1 MTFDLHKVLKY
12 LYENNNSNL
21 ENISPIIKQN
31 LINDREDVSVTFDM
45 LIDEDII
52 MVVPASKESE
62 GHYYQLGLNNKDG
75 IKNTLDN
82 FPLMVKMTT
91 PGREFY
97 QRTYLEFDR
106 DRIQNRLIDSII
118 STNRFIK
125 YTFGAVLLSAG
136 IQIYYIY
143 ISKDESIKNREQ
155 LERFHKQEQSMPPPM
170 VKIYL
175 HDSLQKLDSVK

>member
-1 MTFDLHKVLKY
+1 MAFDLHKVLKY

-75 IKNTLDN
+75 VKNTLDN

-97 QRTYLEFDR
+97 IRTYLEFDR
-106 DRIQNRLIDSII
+106 DEVQKRI
-118 STNRFIK
+118 NRFVK
-125 YTFGAVLLSAG
+125 WTFGVILVGVVLQA
-136 IQIYYIY
+136 IY
-143 ISKDESIKNREQ
+143 IVVSVVESERALRQ
-155 LERFHKQEQSMPPPM
+155 TLELHKQEQSTLPPV

-175 HDSLQKLDSVK
+175 HDSIQKLDSVK